1 MKDLARRFCVPVTQ
15 TRPKGARLLEGFSPK
30 LKRRVQLFDYSSF
43 SVWIRLEADPKVVA
57 FCERPAPSG
66 SPGSDALIDFWI
78 RLADGE
84 EYFWI
89 ISNNDAPDLPITLH
103 DLTVHYVQDAE
114 LAANAVW
121 VANWQRILTVVN
133 ASHSLLDA
141 ALTKSVQA
149 FVKQPVALGRL
160 EAQFSCGDPVRVRAC
175 IFELLRKGQLVAP
188 TLRMRALSLYT
199 PIEAPP

>member
-43 SVWIRLEADPKVVA
+43 SVWIRLEADPKVVS
-57 FCERPAPSG
+57 FCERPARIG

-89 ISNNDAPDLPITLH
+89 ISSHDAPDLPITLH
-103 DLTVHYVQDAE
+103 DLTVHYVHDAE

-121 VANWQRILTVVN
+121 VANWQRILSVVN
-133 ASHSLLDA
+133 VSHSLLDP
-141 ALTKSVQA
+141 ALMKLVRA
-149 FVKQPVALGRL
+149 FVKQPVALGSL
-160 EAQFSCGDPVRVRAC
+160 EAQFACGDPVRVRAS
-175 IFELLRKGQLVAP
+175 IFELLRKGHLVAP
-188 TLRMRALSLYT
+188 VLRTQPLSLYT
-199 PIEAPP
+199 PIEATS